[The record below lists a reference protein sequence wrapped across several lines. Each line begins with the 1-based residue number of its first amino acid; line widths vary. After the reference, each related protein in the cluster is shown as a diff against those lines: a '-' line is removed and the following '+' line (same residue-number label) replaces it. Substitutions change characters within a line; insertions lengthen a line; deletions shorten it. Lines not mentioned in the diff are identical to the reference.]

1 MRTISIEEHF
11 STPSSHTGMT
21 GVPVTGATGQFMAEV
36 SKKLLDLG
44 EGRLADMDAAGID
57 MQVLSLSAVDASPR
71 TDSAAASERARGSND
86 LLAQAVRRYPR
97 RYAGFAS
104 LALEDPEGAAAELE
118 RCVMKL
124 GLVGA
129 MIDGTIDGQFLDNG
143 RFEPLLAAAE
153 KLDVPLYLHPAPP
166 PRRVYE
172 AYYSGL
178 PDAVAHSLSISGW
191 GWHAE
196 AGLHSLR
203 LVVSGVF
210 DRFPKLQIIIGH
222 MGELI
227 PYCLTRSDLL
237 LSRAAP
243 HLRRR
248 VRDYFHTNFHIT
260 TSGYFTVPPL
270 LCALMVFGVESILFA
285 VDYPYSPNA
294 SGRTLL
300 NSAPVSPGDLE
311 KIAHANAE
319 RLLKLPSAVGAPANK
334 EGNEK

>member
-1 MRTISIEEHF
+1 MRTIAIEEHF
-11 STPSSHTGMT
+11 STPSSHAGMT
-21 GVPVTGATGQFMAEV
+21 GAPAAGAAGQYMAEV
-36 SKKLLDLG
+36 SRKLFDLA

-57 MQVLSLSAVDASPR
+57 MQVLSLSAVGEGAGS
-71 TDSAAASERARGSND
+71 DSAAANERARSSND
-86 LLAQAVRRYPR
+86 LLAEAVRHHPR

-104 LALEDPEGAAAELE
+104 LALDDPDGAAAELE
-118 RCVMKL
+118 RCVTKL

-129 MIDGTIDGQFLDNG
+129 MIDGTIDGQFLDNP

-166 PRRVYE
+166 PRPVYE

-178 PDAVAHSLSISGW
+178 PEAVAHSLSIAGW

-196 AGLHSLR
+196 EGLHSLR

-222 MGELI
+222 MGEFI
-227 PYCLTRSDLL
+227 PYCLARSDLL
-237 LSRAAP
+237 LTRAAP

-248 VRDYFHTNFHIT
+248 VRDYFRTNFHIT

-270 LCALMVFGVESILFA
+270 LCALMVFGAESILFA

-294 SGRTLL
+294 SGRRLL
-300 NSAPVSPGDLE
+300 DSAPVSPGDLE

-319 RLLKLPSAVGAPANK
+319 RLLKLPQRADP
-334 EGNEK
+334 

>member
-11 STPSSHTGMT
+11 STPSSHAGGM
-21 GVPVTGATGQFMAEV
+21 PVAGAAGQYMAEV
-36 SKKLLDLG
+36 SRKLVDLG
-44 EGRLADMDAAGID
+44 EGRLADMDAAGLD
-57 MQVLSLSAVDASPR
+57 MQVLSLSAMDDGPGSV
-71 TDSAAASERARGSND
+71 SANERARSSND
-86 LLAQAVRRYPR
+86 QLAEAVRRYPR

-118 RCVMKL
+118 RCVTKL

-129 MIDGTIDGQFLDNG
+129 MIDGTIDGQFLDHA

-166 PRRVYE
+166 PRPVYE
-172 AYYSGL
+172 AYYGGL
-178 PDAVAHSLSISGW
+178 PEAVAHSLSIAGW

-196 AGLHSLR
+196 TGLHSLR

-222 MGELI
+222 MGEFI
-227 PYCLTRSDLL
+227 PYCLARSDLL
-237 LSRAAP
+237 LTRAAP

-248 VRDYFHTNFHIT
+248 VRDYFRTNFHIT

-270 LCALMVFGVESILFA
+270 LCALMVFGAESILFA

-300 NSAPVSPGDLE
+300 DFAPVSPGDLE

-319 RLLKLPSAVGAPANK
+319 RLLKLSSAIGAPVKIIGADSA
-334 EGNEK
+334 

>member
-11 STPSSHTGMT
+11 STPSSHVGMT
-21 GVPVTGATGQFMAEV
+21 GAPVAGAAGQYMVEV
-36 SKKLLDLG
+36 SRKLRDLG

-57 MQVLSLSAVDASPR
+57 MQVLSLSAVDDAPR
-71 TDSAAASERARGSND
+71 SDSAAANERAHSSND
-86 LLAQAVRRYPR
+86 LLAEAIGRYPR

-104 LALEDPEGAAAELE
+104 LALEDPDSAAAELE
-118 RCVMKL
+118 RCVTKL

-129 MIDGTIDGQFLDNG
+129 MIDGTIDGQFLDNA

-153 KLDVPLYLHPAPP
+153 ELDVPLYLHPAPP
-166 PRRVYE
+166 PRSVYE
-172 AYYSGL
+172 AYYGGL
-178 PDAVAHSLSISGW
+178 PEAVAHSLSIAGW

-196 AGLHSLR
+196 TGLHSLR

-222 MGELI
+222 MGEFI
-227 PYCLTRSDLL
+227 PYCLARSDLL

-243 HLRRR
+243 HLRHR
-248 VRDYFHTNFHIT
+248 VRDYFRSNFHIT
-260 TSGYFTVPPL
+260 TSGYFTIPPL
-270 LCALMVFGVESILFA
+270 LCALMVFGAESILFA

-300 NSAPVSPGDLE
+300 NSAPISPGDLE
-311 KIAHANAE
+311 RISHMNAE
-319 RLLKLPSAVGAPANK
+319 RLLKLPSAVGAPAK
-334 EGNEK
+334 PIF

>member
-1 MRTISIEEHF
+1 MRTIAIEEHF

-21 GVPVTGATGQFMAEV
+21 GAPVPGAAGQYMAEV
-36 SKKLLDLG
+36 SKKLVDLG

-57 MQVLSLSAVDASPR
+57 MQVLSLSAMDDSPGS
-71 TDSAAASERARGSND
+71 DSANERARSSND
-86 LLAQAVRRYPR
+86 LLAEAVRRTPR

-104 LALEDPEGAAAELE
+104 LPLADPDSAAAELE
-118 RCVMKL
+118 RCVTKL

-129 MIDGTIDGQFLDNG
+129 MIDGTIDGQFLDHA
-143 RFEPLLAAAE
+143 RFEPVLAAAE

-166 PRRVYE
+166 PRPVYE

-178 PDAVAHSLSISGW
+178 PEAVAHSLSIAGW

-222 MGELI
+222 MGEFI
-227 PYCLTRSDLL
+227 PYCLARSDLL
-237 LSRAAP
+237 LTRAAP
-243 HLRRR
+243 HLQRR

-294 SGRTLL
+294 SGRRLL
-300 NSAPVSPGDLE
+300 DSAPVSPGDLE
-311 KIAHANAE
+311 KIAHGNAE
-319 RLLKLPSAVGAPANK
+319 RLLKLPEPA
-334 EGNEK
+334 GP

>member
-1 MRTISIEEHF
+1 MRTIAIEEHF
-11 STPSSHTGMT
+11 SIPSSQPGMT
-21 GVPVTGATGQFMAEV
+21 GAPEAGAGGQYMAEV
-36 SKKLLDLG
+36 SKKLVDLG

-57 MQVLSLSAVDASPR
+57 LQCLSLSAVGDSPGS
-71 TDSAAASERARGSND
+71 DSAAAKERARSSND
-86 LLAQAVRRYPR
+86 LLAEAVRRCPQ

-104 LALEDPEGAAAELE
+104 LALEDPDGAAAELE
-118 RCVMKL
+118 RCVTKL

-129 MIDGTIDGQFLDNG
+129 MIDGTIDGQFLDHA

-153 KLDVPLYLHPAPP
+153 KLDAPLYLHPAPP
-166 PRRVYE
+166 PRPVYE

-178 PDAVAHSLSISGW
+178 PEAVAHSLSIAGW

-196 AGLHSLR
+196 EGLHSFR

-222 MGELI
+222 MGEFI
-227 PYCLTRSDLL
+227 PYCLARSDLL
-237 LSRAAP
+237 LTRAAP

-270 LCALMVFGVESILFA
+270 LCAMMVFGVESILFA

-294 SGRTLL
+294 SGRRLL
-300 NSAPVSPGDLE
+300 DSAP
-311 KIAHANAE
+311 I
-319 RLLKLPSAVGAPANK
+319 
-334 EGNEK
+334 

>member
-1 MRTISIEEHF
+1 MRTIAIEEHF

-21 GVPVTGATGQFMAEV
+21 GAPVPGAAGQYMAEV
-36 SKKLLDLG
+36 GKKLVDLG
-44 EGRLADMDAAGID
+44 EGRIADMDAAGID
-57 MQVLSLSAVDASPR
+57 MQVLSLSAMDES
-71 TDSAAASERARGSND
+71 TGSDSANERARSSND
-86 LLAQAVRRYPR
+86 LLAEAVRRCPR

-104 LALEDPEGAAAELE
+104 LPLADPDSAAAELE
-118 RCVMKL
+118 RCVTKL

-129 MIDGTIDGQFLDNG
+129 MIDGTIDGQFLDHM
-143 RFEPLLAAAE
+143 RFEPILAAAE

-166 PRRVYE
+166 PRPVYD

-178 PDAVAHSLSISGW
+178 PEAVAHSLSIAGW

-222 MGELI
+222 MGEFI
-227 PYCLTRSDLL
+227 PYCLARSDLL
-237 LSRAAP
+237 LTRAAP

-270 LCALMVFGVESILFA
+270 LCAMMVFGVESILFA

-294 SGRTLL
+294 SGRRLL
-300 NSAPVSPGDLE
+300 DSAPISPGDLE

-319 RLLKLPSAVGAPANK
+319 QLLKLPEPA
-334 EGNEK
+334 GP